1 MFDTEKTYLEFIQ
14 TIVILFLNP
23 VMKSIQKDKQPLLK
37 DLQDIQL
44 VFQNIVEI
52 QEIHSVSFSFFLS
65 F

>member
-14 TIVILFLNP
+14 TIIILFLNP
-23 VMKSIQKDKQPLLK
+23 VIKSYSKDQIPLL
-37 DLQDIQL
+37 DLDEIQL

-52 QEIHSVSFSFFLS
+52 QEIHSVIFL